1 MGERER
7 EKASTIYL
15 AREAMMTR
23 TMNERASSLARIS

>member
-1 MGERER
+1 MGGRER

-15 AREAMMTR
+15 AREAMTR